1 MTTQCR
7 FIVQA
12 PGALAAG
19 FDHSHPGPLLKKLER
34 HKYTGIGHFFT
45 NTKSVDSIVYLQVS
59 SLFCCLSQTIESVYY
74 VSVMSYDMGNCSLSL
89 KWLFEKKILV
99 RRLDHTGELDR
110 GDHTRFTA

>member
-1 MTTQCR
+1 MQIYSTGSWGLSSWFRSLT
-7 FIVQA
+7 
-12 PGALAAG
+12 PGAFTIKIG
-19 FDHSHPGPLLKKLER
+19 KTQV
-34 HKYTGIGHFFT
+34 YYGIGHFFT